1 MRQDIDGCM
10 NQELSQRERDIVR
23 MRVGLD
29 DGRAKTAG
37 ELAAIF
43 QLSSQQI
50 LKEERSALTKLRSA
64 PKSSSLRDYAELLS
78 VVS

>member
-1 MRQDIDGCM
+1 MRCILECCVCVYVVQ
-10 NQELSQRERDIVR
+10 
-23 MRVGLD
+23 
-29 DGRAKTAG
+29 AG

>member
-1 MRQDIDGCM
+1 MRCILVCCVCVYVVQA
-10 NQELSQRERDIVR
+10 S
-23 MRVGLD
+23 
-29 DGRAKTAG
+29 

-43 QLSSQQI
+43 QMSSHQI